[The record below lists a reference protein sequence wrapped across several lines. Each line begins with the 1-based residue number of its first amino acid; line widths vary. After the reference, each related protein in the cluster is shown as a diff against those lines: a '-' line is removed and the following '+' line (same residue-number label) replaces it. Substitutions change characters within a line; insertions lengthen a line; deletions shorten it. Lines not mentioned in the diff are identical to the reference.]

1 MDINAYI
8 KPLLKWW
15 RLLAITTFLAVLSSS
30 ISTLF
35 QAKQYVSRTTLRT
48 GSTILNPNPDSGQ
61 ISIAQQLSSI
71 YADMAK
77 REPIQT
83 ATMEALGI
91 DWLPSYQARVIP
103 NTQLVEIAVTDTN
116 PVRAQIIANELARQL
131 ILQSPAVNNSET
143 GTRQKF
149 INEQLT
155 SLESQIQETEKKIE
169 ELQKNLALLNS
180 ASQIAA
186 TEAEISQLTTKLNDL
201 RDNYA
206 TFLANSQ
213 EGALNI
219 LSVIEPANLPT
230 IPEGTNKLLIIFLA
244 GAVGLILG
252 VGAAYT
258 LEYLDR
264 TIKTTSDVE
273 RVFNFPVIGY
283 LSQLNENGNNA
294 TYVVNHPTSLIAES
308 FRLLQSNLEFFQS
321 YNSARTI
328 LITSPQQGNGK
339 TTIAVNLTLSMSL
352 SGQSIVLVDADLR
365 RPAVHAALK
374 IQKQPGL
381 SDVIRNKMTAKDAAR
396 EVKNKNH
403 KIDVITAGT
412 VLPNVTEIVGS
423 KRIAAVLSDLKES
436 FETIIVDAPPLV
448 ISDSYNLASKVDGVI
463 LVLEPGQTREEQAK
477 VIKEQ
482 LNRAG
487 ARVIGVVFNK
497 VSERNA
503 QSYGDY
509 QYLSMYSPQQYN
521 DYVAY
526 TPKAEGSASRTK
538 ELLAFFEHGEVPTD
552 VSSSL
557 EGAFNKFQK
566 QRQSLFKKF
575 RKSSKKNEE
584 E

>member
-1 MDINAYI
+1 MEINAYI

-35 QAKQYVSRTTLRT
+35 QPKQYVSRTTLRT

-61 ISIAQQLSSI
+61 IFIAQQLSSI

-83 ATMEALGI
+83 AAMEALGI
-91 DWLPSYQARVIP
+91 DWLPTYQARVVP
-103 NTQLVEIAVTDTN
+103 NTQLIEIAVTDTN
-116 PVRAQIIANELARQL
+116 PARAQIIANELARQL

-143 GTRQKF
+143 GQRQEF
-149 INEQLT
+149 ITEQLS
-155 SLESQIQETEKKIE
+155 SLETQIQDTEKQIE
-169 ELQKNLALLNS
+169 ELQKSLNLLNS

-186 TEAEISQLTTKLNDL
+186 AEANITELTKKLNDL

-230 IPEGTNKLLIIFLA
+230 TTVGTNKLLIIALA
-244 GAVGLILG
+244 GAVGLFLG

-283 LSQLNENGNNA
+283 LSELTENGNNA
-294 TYVVNHPTSLIAES
+294 TYVLNHPTSLEAES

-328 LITSPQQGNGK
+328 LITSPMQGNGK

-381 SDVIRNKMTAKDAAR
+381 SDVIRNKMSAKDAVRA
-396 EVKNKNH
+396 VKNKNN

-423 KRIAAVLSDLKES
+423 KRIAAILGNLKED
-436 FETIIVDAPPLV
+436 FETVIVDAPPLV

-463 LVLEPGQTREEQAK
+463 LVLEPGQTREDQAK

-497 VSERNA
+497 VSARNA

-509 QYLSMYSPQQYN
+509 QYLSMYSPQHYN

-526 TPKAEGSASRTK
+526 KPKEKESPSRTK
-538 ELLAFFEHGEVPTD
+538 ELLAFFEHGEVPTE
-552 VSSSL
+552 VNASL

-566 QRQSLFKKF
+566 QRQSLFKRF
-575 RKSSKKNEE
+575 RKSSKEE
-584 E
+584 K

>member
-61 ISIAQQLSSI
+61 IFIAQQLSSI

-77 REPIQT
+77 REPIQN

-91 DWLPSYQARVIP
+91 DWLPSYQARVVP
-103 NTQLVEIAVTDTN
+103 NTQLIEIAVTDTN
-116 PVRAQIIANELARQL
+116 PARAQIIANELARQL

-143 GTRQKF
+143 GQRQQF
-149 INEQLT
+149 ITEQLT
-155 SLESQIQETEKKIE
+155 SLETQIQETEKKIE

-230 IPEGTNKLLIIFLA
+230 TPVGTNKILIVFLA

-294 TYVVNHPTSLIAES
+294 TYVANHPTSLIAES

-339 TTIAVNLTLSMSL
+339 TTIAVNLMLSMSL

-381 SDVIRNKMTAKDAAR
+381 SDVIRNKMSAKDAVR

-436 FETIIVDAPPLV
+436 FETVIVDAPPLV

-552 VSSSL
+552 VTSSL

-566 QRQSLFKKF
+566 QRQSLLKRF
-575 RKSSKKNEE
+575 RKSSKDEE
-584 E
+584 K